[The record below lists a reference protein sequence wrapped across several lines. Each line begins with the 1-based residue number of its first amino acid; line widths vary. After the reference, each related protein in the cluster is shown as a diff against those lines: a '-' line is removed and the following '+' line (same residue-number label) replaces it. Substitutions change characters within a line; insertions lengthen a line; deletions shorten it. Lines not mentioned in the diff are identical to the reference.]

1 MAVTEGSR
9 IKNPYYAKQLIDFQ
23 GLDLD
28 GGLYPTDI
36 DALIEYH
43 DMEYILVEVK
53 YKNKRV
59 PYSQKLAIQ
68 RMIEDFTKAGKRAI
82 ALVAEHYESDPRKPV
97 IAANCRVR
105 ELYYGE
111 ECQWRA
117 PTCDLT
123 VRQAVDSFRDS
134 TATPMPIEGSDLM
147 EVIN

>member
-1 MAVTEGSR
+1 MTVTEGSR

-23 GLDLD
+23 GLGLD
-28 GGLYPTDI
+28 DGLYPTDI

-97 IAANCRVR
+97 IAANCKVR

-117 PTCDLT
+117 PTYDLT
-123 VRQAVDSFRDS
+123 VRQAVDSFRNS
-134 TATPMPIEGSDLM
+134 TAMSIPLEGTEL
-147 EVIN
+147 I

>member
-1 MAVTEGSR
+1 MLDTEESR
-9 IKNPYYAKQLIDFQ
+9 IRNPYYAKQLIDFQ

-36 DALIEYH
+36 DAIIEYH

-53 YKNKRV
+53 YRNKRV

-82 ALVAEHYESDPRKPV
+82 ALIAEHYESDPRKPV
-97 IAANCRVR
+97 VAANCRVR

-117 PTCDLT
+117 PTRELT
-123 VRQAVDSFRDS
+123 VRQAVDDFRN
-134 TATPMPIEGSDLM
+134 
-147 EVIN
+147 INQLTEELI

>member
-1 MAVTEGSR
+1 MLDTEESR
-9 IKNPYYAKQLIDFQ
+9 IRNPYYAKQLIDFQ

-36 DALIEYH
+36 DAIIEYH

-82 ALVAEHYESDPRKPV
+82 ALIAEHYESDPRKPV
-97 IAANCRVR
+97 VAANCRVR

-117 PTCDLT
+117 PTRELT
-123 VRQAVDSFRDS
+123 VRQAVDDFRNINQL
-134 TATPMPIEGSDLM
+134 TEEPI
-147 EVIN
+147 

>member
-1 MAVTEGSR
+1 MVVTEGSR
-9 IKNPYYAKQLIDFQ
+9 IKNPHYAKQLIDFQ
-23 GLDLD
+23 GLGLD

-53 YKNKRV
+53 YKDKRV

-82 ALVAEHYESDPRKPV
+82 ALIAEHHESDPRKPV
-97 IAANCRVR
+97 IAANCKIR

-111 ECQWRA
+111 ESMWRA
-117 PTCDLT
+117 PSYELT
-123 VRQAVDSFRDS
+123 VRQAVDSFRNS
-134 TATPMPIEGSDLM
+134 TIEIM
-147 EVIN
+147 NPKNTEVTD

>member
-1 MAVTEGSR
+1 MLDTEESR
-9 IKNPYYAKQLIDFQ
+9 IRNPYYAKQLIDFQ

-36 DALIEYH
+36 DAIIEYH

-59 PYSQKLAIQ
+59 PYSQKLALQ

-82 ALVAEHYESDPRKPV
+82 ALIAEHYESDPRKPV
-97 IAANCRVR
+97 VAANCRVR

-117 PTCDLT
+117 PTRELT
-123 VRQAVDSFRDS
+123 VRQAVDDFRN
-134 TATPMPIEGSDLM
+134 
-147 EVIN
+147 INQLTEELI

>member
-1 MAVTEGSR
+1 M
-9 IKNPYYAKQLIDFQ
+9 D
-23 GLDLD
+23 D
-28 GGLYPTDI
+28 GLYPTDI

-97 IAANCRVR
+97 VAANCKVR

-117 PTCDLT
+117 PAYELT
-123 VRQAVDSFRDS
+123 VRQAVDSFRNCTLS
-134 TATPMPIEGSDLM
+134 IVQHNM
-147 EVIN
+147 EVID

>member
-1 MAVTEGSR
+1 MVVTEGSR
-9 IKNPYYAKQLIDFQ
+9 IKNPHYAKQLIDFQ
-23 GLDLD
+23 GLGLD

-111 ECQWRA
+111 ECEWRA
-117 PTCDLT
+117 PVCEIT
-123 VRQAVDSFRDS
+123 VRQAVDSFRNN
-134 TATPMPIEGSDLM
+134 TVMAIPIEGSEL
-147 EVIN
+147 I

>member
-23 GLDLD
+23 GLGLD

-82 ALVAEHYESDPRKPV
+82 ALIAEHYESDPRKPV
-97 IAANCRVR
+97 IAASCKVR
-105 ELYYGE
+105 ELYYGK

-117 PTCDLT
+117 PTYDIT
-123 VRQAVDSFRDS
+123 VRQAVDSFRNS
-134 TATPMPIEGSDLM
+134 TATSIPFEGAEL
-147 EVIN
+147 I

>member
-1 MAVTEGSR
+1 MLDTEESR
-9 IKNPYYAKQLIDFQ
+9 IRNPYYAKQLIDFQ

-36 DALIEYH
+36 DAIIEYH

-82 ALVAEHYESDPRKPV
+82 ALIAEHYESDPRKPV
-97 IAANCRVR
+97 VAANCRVR

-117 PTCDLT
+117 PTRELT
-123 VRQAVDSFRDS
+123 VRQAVDDFRN
-134 TATPMPIEGSDLM
+134 
-147 EVIN
+147 INQLTEELI

>member
-1 MAVTEGSR
+1 MVVTEGSR

-23 GLDLD
+23 GLGLD

-43 DMEYILVEVK
+43 DIEYILVEVK

-68 RMIEDFTKAGKRAI
+68 RMVEDFTKAGKRAI

-97 IAANCRVR
+97 IAANCKVR

-117 PTCDLT
+117 PTYDLT
-123 VRQAVDSFRDS
+123 VRQAIDSFRNS
-134 TATPMPIEGSDLM
+134 TANSIPIEGT
-147 EVIN
+147 EFI